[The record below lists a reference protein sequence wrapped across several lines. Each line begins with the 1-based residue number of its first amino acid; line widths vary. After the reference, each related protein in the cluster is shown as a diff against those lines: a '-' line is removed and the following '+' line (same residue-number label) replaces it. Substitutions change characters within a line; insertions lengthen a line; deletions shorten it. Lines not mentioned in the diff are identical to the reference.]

1 VLSSSL
7 TWLGFGAEMTGFS
20 ERRVNLLLMDHDHSV
35 TMRYRT
41 TLRLASCVVAAAAIV
56 AFLGGASVY
65 AQSGPDPTAEP
76 AWTGVTLPKTALIE
90 PEASVLVTAKRLLQL
105 SAQTQTPPQGGVVLS
120 LTDQARGSALFN
132 DFSPAGQ
139 GQALVAQFSATA
151 TAVAGGPFDVGIAQ
165 RARFEDGGDGQLI
178 RRGAEVRFGQGLA
191 DMVGASAFDPNK
203 SAWYFFAA
211 SDGQAL
217 TWAPGTLEGLAY
229 QQERITVGDLQAG
242 FSYER
247 QGVQTSFSYLQ
258 REVSN
263 STRGAGAQSRSETE
277 SFVGATITVRR

>member
-1 VLSSSL
+1 MLQTATPMLRRFWYPVIPMAQLQDGPKPFRLLGQDIVLWVDGDGKPAAMDDRCCHRTAKLSKGFYSNG
-7 TWLGFGAEMTGFS
+7 WLACGYHGWEFGADG
-20 ERRVNLLLMDHDHSV
+20 RV
-35 TMRYRT
+35 
-41 TLRLASCVVAAAAIV
+41 
-56 AFLGGASVY
+56 
-65 AQSGPDPTAEP
+65 
-76 AWTGVTLPKTALIE
+76 IE
-90 PEASVLVTAKRLLQL
+90 
-105 SAQTQTPPQGGVVLS
+105 
-120 LTDQARGSALFN
+120 
-132 DFSPAGQ
+132 
-139 GQALVAQFSATA
+139 
-151 TAVAGGPFDVGIAQ
+151 
-165 RARFEDGGDGQLI
+165 
-178 RRGAEVRFGQGLA
+178 RGAEVRFGQGLA

-229 QQERITVGDLQAG
+229 QQKRITVGDLQAG

-247 QGVQTSFSYLQ
+247 HGVQTSFSYLQ